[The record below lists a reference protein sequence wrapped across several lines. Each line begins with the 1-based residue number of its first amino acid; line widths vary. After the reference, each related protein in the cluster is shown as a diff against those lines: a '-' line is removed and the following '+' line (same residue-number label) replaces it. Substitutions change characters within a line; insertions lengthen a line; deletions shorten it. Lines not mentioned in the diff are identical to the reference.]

1 MTIWAIVPVKP
12 FTLAKSRLASIFT
25 PQQRTDL
32 GRWLLTRTLDVLA
45 QVPEIAR
52 TLVVSRDSA
61 ALAMA
66 RKRKVYTV
74 TESGVPNLNAALERA
89 TEVARSFSA
98 HAILV
103 LPTDLPQ
110 LAAHDVQQIL
120 KARHGEAGVV
130 IAPDRHERGTNA
142 LFVNPPGHMAYS
154 FGEGSFQRHLCYARE
169 AGLQPRIVRSAGLS
183 CDLDTPDDWALLQT
197 APTMLQAA

>member
-12 FTLAKSRLASIFT
+12 FSLAKSRLASIFS

-45 QVPEIAR
+45 EVPEIAR
-52 TLVVSRDSA
+52 TLVISRDSA

-66 RKRKVYTV
+66 RKRKVFTV
-74 TESGVPNLNAALERA
+74 TESGVLNLNAALERA
-89 TEVARSFSA
+89 TEVARSFGA
-98 HAILV
+98 HAVLI

-120 KARHGEAGVV
+120 KARHDEAGVV
-130 IAPDRHERGTNA
+130 IAPDRHEQGTNA
-142 LFVNPPGHMAYS
+142 LFVNPPGHVAYAY
-154 FGEGSFQRHLCYARE
+154 GEGSFARHLCHARE

-197 APTMLQAA
+197 APALLQPA